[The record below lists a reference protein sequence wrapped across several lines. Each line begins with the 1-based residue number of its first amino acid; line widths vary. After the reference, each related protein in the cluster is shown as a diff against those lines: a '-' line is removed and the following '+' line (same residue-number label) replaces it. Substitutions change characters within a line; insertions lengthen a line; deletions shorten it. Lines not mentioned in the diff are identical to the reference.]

1 MSNLVSIDDD
11 ECDVPCDYENDKSCG
26 GSYGQI
32 SVYRTMKKMSCEN
45 IRIGDE
51 GEFAKIMLASLPGS
65 GNTWVRFLLDRLLG
79 VYSGAVASDKSL
91 YRGGFLGEVSQKM
104 GGIIILVTFSVK
116 NPSQTVANICHQQR
130 FSCEPNHLLILR

>member
-1 MSNLVSIDDD
+1 
-11 ECDVPCDYENDKSCG
+11 
-26 GSYGQI
+26 
-32 SVYRTMKKMSCEN
+32 MKKMSCEN

-91 YRGGFLGEVSQKM
+91 YRGGLLGEVSRKM
-104 GGIIILVTFSVK
+104 IPKNLTIRLLQTILLTLVG
-116 NPSQTVANICHQQR
+116 CH
-130 FSCEPNHLLILR
+130 I

>member
-32 SVYRTMKKMSCEN
+32 SVYRTMKKMTCEN

-91 YRGGFLGEVSQKM
+91 YRGGFLGEVCQKM
-104 GGIIILVTFSVK
+104 FCG
-116 NPSQTVANICHQQR
+116 P
-130 FSCEPNHLLILR
+130 P

>member
-11 ECDVPCDYENDKSCG
+11 ECDVLCDYENDKSCG

-45 IRIGDE
+45 IRIGDD

-65 GNTWVRFLLDRLLG
+65 GNTWVRFLIDRLLG
-79 VYSGAVASDKSL
+79 VYSGAIAHDKSL
-91 YRGGFLGEVSQKM
+91 YRGGFLGEVSCM
-104 GGIIILVTFSVK
+104 SFRVGAGRAHFLSSLT
-116 NPSQTVANICHQQR
+116 
-130 FSCEPNHLLILR
+130 